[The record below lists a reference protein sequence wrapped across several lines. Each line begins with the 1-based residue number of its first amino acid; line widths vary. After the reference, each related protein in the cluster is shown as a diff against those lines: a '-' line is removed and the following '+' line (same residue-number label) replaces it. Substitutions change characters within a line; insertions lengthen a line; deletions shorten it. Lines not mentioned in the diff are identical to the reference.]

1 MELEERGEKAGKVT
15 MEVGIA
21 QNLVQLRRLARGKEL
36 ESLRLRIQGI
46 QQTQHNAGNHCSW
59 AVRSYRWST

>member
-21 QNLVQLRRLARGKEL
+21 QNLVQLQRLARGKA
-36 ESLRLRIQGI
+36 
-46 QQTQHNAGNHCSW
+46 AG
-59 AVRSYRWST
+59 